1 MPQWPSAASKQ
12 LKRWCWVC
20 TSVWKTVNRCI
31 CPNINIIYI
40 TPKESLWSFSIIRIY
55 ALITHQSMVR
65 SLSKSVTDKHNLTK
79 PTSHTDFTC
88 RYWTRWVMSHS
99 PGWKSKWASL
109 NLLYQARTPAEVC
122 SSLCDPCNDEE
133 EYSAILMNW
142 IDLSVFSDFDWLI
155 TSLVYSA
162 GACNLTENLPFP
174 VSCQALNKY
183 RH

>member
-99 PGWKSKWASL
+99 PGWKSKWATHWTFFIRHELQQKSVVL
-109 NLLYQARTPAEVC
+109 YVTRVMMRRNLRPYWWTESICQYFP
-122 SSLCDPCNDEE
+122 
-133 EYSAILMNW
+133 IL
-142 IDLSVFSDFDWLI
+142 I
-155 TSLVYSA
+155 
-162 GACNLTENLPFP
+162 G
-174 VSCQALNKY
+174 
-183 RH
+183 